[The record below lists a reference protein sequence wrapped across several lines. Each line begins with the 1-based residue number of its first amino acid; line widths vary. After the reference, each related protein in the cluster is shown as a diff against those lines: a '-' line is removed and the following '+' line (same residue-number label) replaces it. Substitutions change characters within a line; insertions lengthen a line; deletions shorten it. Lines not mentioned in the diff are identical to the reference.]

1 MNVLPDF
8 LYFAPKR
15 QAVDKLARR
24 VAPKRQI
31 QNPPLVRRQFEGLT
45 FLVNLIALSINS
57 AGGKRFVVFISQVP
71 VLPSIMDACY
81 AKRRVC
87 LNRSFPLS

>member
-1 MNVLPDF
+1 MIISVCGLVTAHQRARHAAMNVLPDF

-15 QAVDKLARR
+15 QALDKLARR

-45 FLVNLIALSINS
+45 FLVKPDNS
-57 AGGKRFVVFISQVP
+57 VDKFSGR
-71 VLPSIMDACY
+71 
-81 AKRRVC
+81 
-87 LNRSFPLS
+87 